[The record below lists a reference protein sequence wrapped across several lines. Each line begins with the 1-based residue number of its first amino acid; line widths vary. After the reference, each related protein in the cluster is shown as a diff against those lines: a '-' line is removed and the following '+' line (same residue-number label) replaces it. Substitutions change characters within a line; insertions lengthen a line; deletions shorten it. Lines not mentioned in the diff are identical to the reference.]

1 MKVLIA
7 NRGEIAI
14 RILRAC
20 HELDLEA
27 AVIYSEADRLSPHVL
42 KAWEAHCIGPA
53 PAGESYLRGDKIVD
67 LAKRIGAGAIHPGYG
82 FLAENAGFAR
92 LCRDAKIIFI
102 GPNPE
107 SMELLGSKTLSRRE
121 ARKNN
126 IPITPGTV
134 EPITDLD
141 EARKV
146 ITEIGFPVLLKA
158 AAGGG
163 GKGMRVVERME
174 DLPALF
180 ERATDEAQAYF
191 SDPAVYI
198 EKVILAPRH
207 IEIQLMADRHGNAV
221 HLGERE
227 CSMQRRHQKIFEETP
242 SPVISAADRAFL
254 GETAVRVAKMAGYD
268 SAGTAE
274 FLRDKDG
281 KFYFLEMNTRI
292 QVEHPTTEMTTGV
305 DLVKEQIRIAL
316 GDKLSLKQEEIRPRG
331 HAMECRIYAE
341 DPLANFAPSPGR
353 ILHLQ
358 RPDGPGIRVDSGV
371 EAGSVVP
378 LDYDPLLA
386 KLVVWGETREEARLR
401 TLRALYEYRLDG
413 IATTIPFFKVLLE
426 KPEFRA
432 GDYDTTFVDTL
443 LQTFKPAEMEDHRLL
458 ALAMAAKLFLDDHET
473 KLLPPQPCSPWRML

>member
-1 MKVLIA
+1 
-7 NRGEIAI
+7 
-14 RILRAC
+14 
-20 HELDLEA
+20 
-27 AVIYSEADRLSPHVL
+27 
-42 KAWEAHCIGPA
+42 
-53 PAGESYLRGDKIVD
+53 
-67 LAKRIGAGAIHPGYG
+67 
-82 FLAENAGFAR
+82 
-92 LCRDAKIIFI
+92 
-102 GPNPE
+102 
-107 SMELLGSKTLSRRE
+107 
-121 ARKNN
+121 
-126 IPITPGTV
+126 
-134 EPITDLD
+134 
-141 EARKV
+141 
-146 ITEIGFPVLLKA
+146 
-158 AAGGG
+158 
-163 GKGMRVVERME
+163 
-174 DLPALF
+174 
-180 ERATDEAQAYF
+180 
-191 SDPAVYI
+191 
-198 EKVILAPRH
+198 
-207 IEIQLMADRHGNAV
+207 
-221 HLGERE
+221 
-227 CSMQRRHQKIFEETP
+227 
-242 SPVISAADRAFL
+242 
-254 GETAVRVAKMAGYD
+254 MAGYD

>member
-20 HELDLEA
+20 HELGLEA

-53 PAGESYLRGDKIVD
+53 PAKDSYLRGDKIVD

-92 LCRDAKIIFI
+92 LCRDAGIVFI

-107 SMELLGSKTLSRRE
+107 SMELLGSKTRSRRE
-121 ARKNN
+121 ARKND

-134 EPITDLD
+134 EPITDLG

-146 ITEIGFPVLLKA
+146 IAEIGLPVLLKA

-174 DLPALF
+174 DLPGLF
-180 ERATDEAQAYF
+180 ERAAGEAQAYF
-191 SDPAVYI
+191 ADPAVYI

-207 IEIQLMADRHGNAV
+207 IEIQLMADRFGNAV

-242 SPVISAADRAFL
+242 SPVVSEADRAFL

-274 FLRDKDG
+274 FLRDRDG

-292 QVEHPTTEMTTGV
+292 QVEHPITEMTTGV

-316 GDKLSLKQEEIRPRG
+316 GEPLSLRQEEIRSRG

-341 DPLANFAPSPGR
+341 DPLANFAPSPGC

-386 KLVVWGETREEARLR
+386 KLVVWGETREEARAR
-401 TLRALYEYRLDG
+401 TLRALDEYRLDG

-443 LQTFKPAEMEDHRLL
+443 LQTFRPAETEDRRLL
-458 ALAMAAKLFLDDHET
+458 AVAMAAKLFLDDHET
-473 KLLPPQPCSPWRML
+473 RLLPPQPCSPWRIL

>member
-27 AVIYSEADRLSPHVL
+27 AVVYSEADRLSPHVL

-53 PAGESYLRGDKIVD
+53 PARDSYLRGDKIVD

-92 LCRDAKIIFI
+92 LCRDAGIIFI

-121 ARKNN
+121 ARKHG

-134 EPITDLD
+134 EPITDLG

-242 SPVISAADRAFL
+242 SPVVSEADRAFL
-254 GETAVRVAKMAGYD
+254 GETAVRVVKMAGYD

-274 FLRDKDG
+274 FLRDRDG

-292 QVEHPTTEMTTGV
+292 QVEHPITEMTTGV

-316 GDKLSLKQEEIRPRG
+316 GEKLSLKQEAVRPRG

-386 KLVVWGETREEARLR
+386 KLVVWGETREEARVR

-426 KPEFRA
+426 REEFKK
-432 GDYDTTFVDTL
+432 GEYDTAFVDTL
-443 LQTFKPAEMEDHRLL
+443 LKSFKPAETEDHRLL
-458 ALAMAAKLFLDDHET
+458 AVAMAAKLFLDDHET
-473 KLLPPQPCSPWRML
+473 KLLPPQPCSPWRVL